1 MIDLNELILAI
12 EEDRAWMVLDLSLRP
27 GYLEIWREL
36 NSKQKL
42 RGRELEIQASL
53 LRWKTV
59 ETISG
64 HVARDDTAGVQEC
77 LEELVGVSK
86 RLVWDLLNEQER
98 DYVKR
103 ICHEQKN

>member
-1 MIDLNELILAI
+1 MICYDELVLAI
-12 EEDRAWMVLDLSLRP
+12 EESRAWMVLDLSLRP

-42 RGRELEIQASL
+42 RGRALEIEASL

-86 RLVWDLLNEQER
+86 QLVWDLLNSEER
-98 DYVKR
+98 DYITKLLSR
-103 ICHEQKN
+103 RN